1 MALRIA
7 VAVGIVMVALNASV
21 RSQALDFG
29 QTEYLSKCAAC
40 HGADGKGAGGLS
52 ATIKPKPADLTI
64 LAKRNNGVFA
74 ASTIYK
80 KIDGRE
86 ASTSHGSTEMPI
98 WGCRHLSPTVLQR
111 KGHRRTATR
120 HGSLR
125 KMTKRVT
132 KPATDPFESLIDL
145 PCDPE
150 PVIQRRI
157 QAIVEY
163 LRQIQEK

>member
-7 VAVGIVMVALNASV
+7 SAVAIVIIALNASAW
-21 RSQALDFG
+21 SQALDFG
-29 QTEYLSKCAAC
+29 KTEFLSKCAEC
-40 HGADGKGAGGLS
+40 HGADGKGKGPRRANM
-52 ATIKPKPADLTI
+52 KKKPADLTI

-74 ASTIYK
+74 AGIIYK

-86 ASTSHGSTEMPI
+86 ARTSHGSTEMPI

-111 KGHRRTATR
+111 KRHGRTATQ

-125 KMTKRVT
+125 KVT

-150 PVIQRRI
+150 PVIRRRI

-163 LRQIQEK
+163 LGQIQEK